1 MTTASEGQGQRDNA
15 IIQTI
20 NNDKTKSFSKE
31 NIYWISFKEFPLISN
46 SAGISLSW
54 QWNIRSL
61 VRENRYQNLQKWNI
75 VGLHSCILHIPH
87 AATQFATTAQRRPLN
102 QSRQNRQGNLSRRDN
117 KGKKGYHD
125 TEKIW
130 KEMYRFWRKSF
141 KRTPCSWVAQLHP
154 LHSSCCLT
162 IYNNGA
168 KKAIESRPKSK
179 KSTRKPL
186 EKRQQGEERKPRYWQ
201 HSEGS
206 GEKCIGKNHD
216 T

>member
-87 AATQFATTAQRRPLN
+87 AATQFATRAQRRPLN
-102 QSRQNRQGNLSRRDN
+102 
-117 KGKKGYHD
+117 KV
-125 TEKIW
+125 EKIDKETYQEETTRGRKDTLIW
-130 KEMYRFWRKSF
+130 KTFGRMYRKGFW
-141 KRTPCSWVAQLHP
+141 Q
-154 LHSSCCLT
+154 
-162 IYNNGA
+162 
-168 KKAIESRPKSK
+168 
-179 KSTRKPL
+179 
-186 EKRQQGEERKPRYWQ
+186 
-201 HSEGS
+201 
-206 GEKCIGKNHD
+206 KN
-216 T
+216 TL

>member
-31 NIYWISFKEFPLISN
+31 NIYWISFKEFPLILN

-87 AATQFATTAQRRPLN
+87 AATQFATMTQRKPLN
-102 QSRQNRQGNLSRRDN
+102 LDQSRRNRRGNLWRRDN
-117 KGKKGYHD
+117 KGKKENQD
-125 TEKIW
+125 IDNIQKDQKKNALEKI
-130 KEMYRFWRKSF
+130 
-141 KRTPCSWVAQLHP
+141 TTL
-154 LHSSCCLT
+154 
-162 IYNNGA
+162 G
-168 KKAIESRPKSK
+168 
-179 KSTRKPL
+179 
-186 EKRQQGEERKPRYWQ
+186 
-201 HSEGS
+201 
-206 GEKCIGKNHD
+206 
-216 T
+216 